1 MNGRMHLVVDGVV
14 VGALRDEEL
23 DDGSVAGDDR
33 KVERSVALLVLL
45 IEKAG
50 LGFQDLKIDQ
60 TKNWKV
66 VIYSFYFYI
75 SSISKD
81 TC

>member
-1 MNGRMHLVVDGVV
+1 
-14 VGALRDEEL
+14 
-23 DDGSVAGDDR
+23 
-33 KVERSVALLVLL
+33 VERSVALLVLL

-60 TKNWKV
+60 TKSWKV

-75 SSISKD
+75 SLLSKD